1 MELLQL
7 AYFREAAKTEH
18 MTKAA
23 EALRIAQPALSKT
36 IARLEEDL
44 GVPLF
49 DRHGRQIRLNEFGK
63 AFLSKVE
70 LSLSLLDEGRREVAE
85 MAGLEK
91 GSIHLATTTIDRL
104 SEPLGEF
111 VERHPDV
118 RFRITQASAD
128 EMQGMVEAGEVDVI
142 LTPFPFEKPGLSGVA
157 VFREDI
163 YLGVPP
169 GHRLAGRD
177 SVRLE
182 EVADEP
188 FVGYKEGMPFQQ
200 MNEELLRR
208 AGFEPKFVC
217 RVDEPH
223 AISSLV
229 QAGLGVALVGN
240 CGGPRTNLK
249 KLRIESHECLRTYR
263 IVWNEDR
270 YLSLAARRF
279 RDFLVDY
286 FAATDEAGREKNPP
300 VPNPAGS
307 PQRASVS
314 RRNRAA
320 T

>member
-7 AYFREAAKTEH
+7 EYFRVVAKREH

-23 EALRIAQPALSKT
+23 EELRIAQPALSKT

-70 LSLSLLDEGRREVAE
+70 LSLSLLEEGRMEVAE
-85 MAGLEK
+85 MAGEEK
-91 GSIHLATTTIDRL
+91 GSIHLATSTMDRL

-111 VERHPDV
+111 VSRHPDV
-118 RFRITQASAD
+118 RFRITQASTD
-128 EMQGMVEAGEVDVI
+128 EMQRMVETGDVDVI
-142 LTPFPFEKPGLSGVA
+142 VTPFPFEKPGLSGVA

-163 YLGVPP
+163 YLGVPL

-188 FVGYKEGMPFQQ
+188 FVGYKEGVPFQQ
-200 MNEELLRR
+200 MNELLLRK
-208 AGFEPKFVC
+208 AGFEPRFVC
-217 RVDEPH
+217 RVDEPQ

-240 CGGPRTNLK
+240 CGGPTTKLK
-249 KLRIESHECLRTYR
+249 KLPIESPECARTYR
-263 IVWNEDR
+263 IVWNDSR

-286 FAATDEAGREKNPP
+286 FANPGDASMKKSPP
-300 VPNPAGS
+300 VGMPAGS
-307 PQRASVS
+307 PQRPSVI
-314 RRNRAA
+314 RRSRAA